1 VLIEGDTV
9 SVSGPLAAD
18 VEFIVDKLQAKV
30 QAHLIA
36 ERAIAE
42 VRYLRYLRAS

>member
-1 VLIEGDTV
+1 
-9 SVSGPLAAD
+9 
-18 VEFIVDKLQAKV
+18 LQAKV

-42 VRYLRYLRAS
+42 VRYLRYLRASWHSFQSSQGGEP